1 MKAVLT
7 VIGKDRTGI
16 IYNVSK
22 ILAKN
27 TVNIEDISQTVMHD
41 YFTMIMLVDSSKMPV
56 DFSVLKTELESLG
69 ETIDMSIRIQ
79 HEDLFNAMH
88 TL

>member
-1 MKAVLT
+1 MRAVVT

-22 ILAKN
+22 ILAEN
-27 TVNIEDISQTVMHD
+27 NVNIEDISQTVMHD
-41 YFTMIMLVDSSKMPV
+41 FFTMIMLVDISKMSN
-56 DFSVLKTELESLG
+56 DFVVLKTALEEIG
-69 ETIDMSIRIQ
+69 ETIGMSIRIQ

-88 TL
+88 TI

>member
-1 MKAVLT
+1 MRAVVT

-22 ILAKN
+22 ILAEN
-27 TVNIEDISQTVMHD
+27 NVNIEDISQTVMHD
-41 YFTMIMLVDSSKMPV
+41 FFTMIMLVDMSKMSN
-56 DFSVLKTELESLG
+56 DFIVLKTALEEIG
-69 ETIDMSIRIQ
+69 EAIGMSIRIQ

-88 TL
+88 TI

>member
-1 MKAVLT
+1 MRALVT

-16 IYNVSK
+16 IYNVSQ
-22 ILAKN
+22 ILAEN
-27 TVNIEDISQTVMHD
+27 NVNIEDISQTIMNSF
-41 YFTMIMLVDSSKMPV
+41 FTMIMLVDLSKMDIP
-56 DFSVLKTELESLG
+56 FNSLKDSLEKRG
-69 ETIDMSIRIQ
+69 EEIGMSIRIQ

>member
-1 MKAVLT
+1 MRAVVT

-22 ILAKN
+22 ILAEN
-27 TVNIEDISQTVMHD
+27 NVNIEDISQTIMNNF
-41 YFTMIMLVDSSKMPV
+41 FTMIMLVDLSNMSIP
-56 DFSVLKTELESLG
+56 FNALKDSIEQCG
-69 ETIDMSIRIQ
+69 EKIGMSIRIQ